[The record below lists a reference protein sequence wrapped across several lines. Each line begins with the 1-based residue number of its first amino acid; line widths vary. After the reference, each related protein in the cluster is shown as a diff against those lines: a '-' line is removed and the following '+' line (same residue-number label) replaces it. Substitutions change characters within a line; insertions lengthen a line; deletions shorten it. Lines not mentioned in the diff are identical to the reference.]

1 MSNNS
6 NLILETK
13 LYNLSTR
20 GSGGNILN
28 EDRNYK
34 SNIEYNIPDMIVRDE
49 NIEYIQFSIPY
60 AVIPV
65 SFYTIN
71 ENNNKLNIS
80 GTENGVEYFSS
91 YTFPQGNYT
100 ASTFIKEFSNQL
112 GSNWYLILNTFDSI
126 FTIRNTAGYAFTL
139 YKTSTLT
146 SVMGFSTDLTST
158 LVNGI
163 HTIVLTRCCNFLPL
177 PRVCIRCEELLS
189 NNNMIGDN
197 NKASDLVISIPN
209 NAKPNG
215 QIYYQNQTLIKALYK
230 GHNLNRLVFSL
241 TDDDGFLLDFN
252 GISSFFVLQFDIFRQ
267 YVPKLPS
274 FSNIVNMVNSKTLF
288 YPDEEIMK
296 T

>member
-1 MSNNS
+1 MSNN
-6 NLILETK
+6 LVLETK
-13 LYNLSTR
+13 IFNLSTR

-28 EDRNYK
+28 ENRDYK
-34 SNIEYNIPDMIVRDE
+34 SYIEYNIPDMIVRDE

-71 ENNNKLNIS
+71 QNNNQLNILENNIS
-80 GTENGVEYFSS
+80 KSVS
-91 YTFPQGNYT
+91 FPEGNYN
-100 ASTFIKEFSNQL
+100 ASTFIAQFKTLL
-112 GSNWYLILNTFDSI
+112 GSQWNLTLNTFNSI
-126 FTIRNTAGYAFTL
+126 FKVTNSSNSFTF

-146 SVMGFSTDLTST
+146 SVMGFSTDLNSSLNNGVHT
-158 LVNGI
+158 L
-163 HTIVLTRCCNFLPL
+163 VLTRCCNFLPL
-177 PRVCIRCEELLS
+177 PRICLRCSELLT
-189 NNNMIGDN
+189 NNNMIGSN

-215 QIYYQNQTLIKALYK
+215 QICYQNQTQVKSLYK
-230 GHNLNRLVFSL
+230 GHNLNRIVFSI
-241 TDDDGFLLDFN
+241 TDDDGNFINFN

-267 YVPKLPS
+267 FVPKLPS
-274 FSNIVNMVNSKTLF
+274 FSNIVNMVNSKTIH